1 MPNTYVSLP
10 SKNYLLN
17 GNFSVAQIGTSGT
30 VLNSLAQPTQSSGYY
45 TADCW
50 YTVANGGTPTIAQV
64 AGAGSLYA
72 LQLTGAASVSNAYI
86 AQRIEKLN
94 TDGLAGSTVS
104 LSLQTSNSLLT
115 TVSWAAYYATT
126 ANTFGTVGTPT
137 KTSIA
142 SGNFTVTATL
152 AAYTVSFAVPAAA
165 TTGIEIV
172 FSVGAQV
179 SGTWVLQNVKLE
191 ANSFSTQ
198 FVPEDYSQNLAKCLR
213 YFYKGVPSA
222 VGVVWIGGN
231 KLSRLSCNHPVEMS
245 KIPTIVVT
253 GILYAWDGTI
263 NSNIISTSTIASYCT
278 TRYLEFDVVGG
289 VNLTRTGDCV
299 KVYQYDT
306 SSSNY
311 MSVFAYIS

>member
-17 GNFSVAQIGTSGT
+17 ANFSVAQIGTSGT
-30 VLNSLAQPTQSSGYY
+30 VPNSLAQPTQSSGYY
-45 TADCW
+45 ASDCW
-50 YTVANGGTPTIAQV
+50 YAVANGGTPTIAQV

-86 AQRIEKLN
+86 GQRIEKLN

-126 ANTFGTVGTPT
+126 SNTFGTVGTPT

-198 FVPEDYSQNLAKCLR
+198 FVPEDYSQNLVKCQR

-222 VGVVWIGGN
+222 VGVTSGTFVN
-231 KLSRLSCNHPVEMS
+231 RFSCNHPVEMS
-245 KIPTIVVT
+245 RVPIIVVT
-253 GILYAWDGTI
+253 GALRIWDG
-263 NSNIISTSTIASYCT
+263 NVVSTMTAVASFCT
-278 TRYLEFDVVGG
+278 TRYLEFDITPSVAM
-289 VNLTRTGDCV
+289 TRTGDCV
-299 KVYQYDT
+299 KVYQDFN
-306 SSSNY
+306 SSNY
-311 MSVFAYIS
+311 LSVFAYIA

>member
-45 TADCW
+45 ASDCW
-50 YTVANGGTPTIAQV
+50 YAVANGGTPTIAQV

-72 LQLTGAASVSNAYI
+72 LQLTGAASVSNVYI

-126 ANTFGTVGTPT
+126 TNTFGTVGTPT

-213 YFYKGVPSA
+213 YFYKGNPSM
-222 VGVVWIGGN
+222 VGVVGHTVG
-231 KLSRLSCNHPVEMS
+231 SVTRFSCNHPVEMS
-245 KIPTIVVT
+245 IVP
-253 GILYAWDGTI
+253 ILTKVDTLYITDGTMQAGL
-263 NSNIISTSTIASYCT
+263 SSIATNLST
-278 TRYLEFDVVGG
+278 TRYLEFDGIPTA
-289 VNLTRTGDCV
+289 NLTRVGDCA
-299 KVYQYDT
+299 KLFQ
-306 SSSNY
+306 SGGSI
-311 MSVFAYIS
+311 SVFANTP